1 MIENNRQTLEKGY
14 ILHGANYGYEI
25 QKILGQGTF
34 GITYLAKVKMEG
46 ALGTLDSNV
55 MVAVKEFF
63 MKEINGREGSSVTS
77 GSNNGIFYDYRK
89 KFKKEAE
96 NLSKL
101 NHPNIVKVMESFE
114 TNNTIYYVM
123 EYFPGGSLDQRIDKK
138 GLPFDEVI
146 KYSNQIGS
154 ALVFMHENK
163 MLHLDLKPGNVVLDK
178 DQNAILIDF
187 GLSKQYDENGQPESS
202 TTVGGGTPGYA
213 PLEQANYHDGK
224 DFPITMDVYAL
235 GATMF
240 KMFVGERAPVAS
252 EILNDGFPTQIISAK
267 CSSKEMVACVE
278 KAMAPL
284 KKERYQSVNELLKA
298 VSLCKENKFNQRVA
312 EETIVC
318 EVPIHNDDGDWGCY
332 DTIEGENEYGTA
344 KIVKHK
350 VTSHI
355 PIPDWIIIK
364 KEDSK
369 AGRTYN
375 VKLYKNAN
383 NEGFINVIEFK
394 GERKQKEIKGG
405 IPNDVMDYLK
415 TNGFF
420 SPVHWER
427 ESSTTRLGIED
438 PTHIIF
444 KYNDGSQFVRHVSCP
459 NHMVLRRAVEGLL
472 FNTSLSK
479 IISNMSYHDDFAPDD
494 ILRREETI
502 YGGPSVEEQQDITE
516 EKNQK
521 EDGCFV
527 YILLFLAMAM
537 HCLYPA
543 MWCLTL
549 LSDNFFYP
557 NLWSVGIAWL
567 SGIILGF
574 IVLGEGKDKEWLQNL
589 GLWALLIIETGIVYY
604 VNYIL

>member
-1 MIENNRQTLEKGY
+1 MIENRQTLEKGY

-25 QKILGQGTF
+25 QKILGQGSF

-63 MKEINGREGSSVTS
+63 MREINGREGSSVTS

-114 TNNTIYYVM
+114 ANNTIYYVM
-123 EYFPGGSLDQRIDKK
+123 EYFPGGSLDQKIDKK
-138 GLPFDEVI
+138 GLPFDEIV
-146 KYSNQIGS
+146 KYTNQIAS

-178 DQNAILIDF
+178 NQNAILIDF

-235 GATMF
+235 GATMY
-240 KMFVGERAPVAS
+240 KMFVGERVPVAS

-267 CSSKEMVACVE
+267 CSSKEMVTCVE

-298 VSLCKENKFNQRVA
+298 VSLCTENKFNQRAA

-318 EVPIHNDDGDWGCY
+318 EVPILNDGGDWGFTDEY
-332 DTIEGENEYGTA
+332 ENGQVVRRRVTNHIPLPDTI
-344 KIVKHK
+344 KI
-350 VTSHI
+350 T
-355 PIPDWIIIK
+355 
-364 KEDSK
+364 KEES
-369 AGRTYN
+369 RTG
-375 VKLYKNAN
+375 N
-383 NEGFINVIEFK
+383 NYAILLHHDNNKRGYVSVVDVM
-394 GERKQKEIKGG
+394 GERKQVEIPGGFPDDVVRFLKDKG
-405 IPNDVMDYLK
+405 L
-415 TNGFF
+415 F

-427 ESSTTRLGIED
+427 FESTQEWTRD
-438 PTHIIF
+438 PVE
-444 KYNDGSQFVRHVSCP
+444 VRFEYKGGGRFTRFSDAPDEGTLH
-459 NHMVLRRAVEGLL
+459 RAVDGLL
-472 FNTSLSK
+472 FNTTLDK
-479 IISNMSYHDDFAPDD
+479 YISGLTMKEDFEPDD

-502 YGGPSVEEQQDITE
+502 YGGPPIDEQDEIEEE
-516 EKNQK
+516 ETTKK
-521 EDGCFV
+521 ETGCFSS
-527 YILLFLAMAM
+527 LFFLMAFIFQV
-537 HCLYPA
+537 LYPGV
-543 MWCLTL
+543 WCLTL
-549 LSDNFFYP
+549 LTEKLSYP
-557 NLWSVGIAWL
+557 NLWSVGIVW
-567 SGIILGF
+567 
-574 IVLGEGKDKEWLQNL
+574 IVGTLLALMINDKGKDKDVLINL
-589 GLWALLIIETGIVYY
+589 GLWFLLIIETAIVYA
-604 VNYIL
+604 VNYV